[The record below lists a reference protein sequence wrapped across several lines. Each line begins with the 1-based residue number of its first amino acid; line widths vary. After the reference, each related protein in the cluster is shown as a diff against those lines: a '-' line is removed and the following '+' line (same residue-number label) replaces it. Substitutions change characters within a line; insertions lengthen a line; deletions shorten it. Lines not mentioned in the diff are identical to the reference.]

1 MSGLSN
7 ALKGSTMD
15 VDEFLALPYGD
26 RQLITFVPDAEVER
40 PPQKELNSK
49 DPAKKTTAL
58 QGAVAGTAA
67 ASVAAAAIATAG
79 LSLIAL
85 PVVPAVALT
94 AYLAKRYMGTKG
106 TEVPRIHLLRKSW
119 ATHFILPPGHP
130 RPGVVFAGHPA
141 ESHNYIPIAD
151 FHRYSFEHKFSEIL
165 SILMHLGAQ
174 RIEVRHVRGWGQDF
188 SERLSIGIPRAAVS
202 QSADT
207 TRREQSALLY
217 EAELEGGASVAL
229 PANLVWLP
237 HESTWKQIVE
247 GRTKFGLKTF
257 SLNLQY
263 QEDYGVNLGLKA
275 EIEAAH
281 LDLGG
286 EFEKHQ
292 STTWEIRGTFR
303 AATS

>member
-1 MSGLSN
+1 
-7 ALKGSTMD
+7 MD
-15 VDEFLALPYGD
+15 ADEFLDLAYGD
-26 RQLITFVPDAEVER
+26 RQLITFVPDAQVER
-40 PPQKELNSK
+40 PPQKELESK
-49 DPAKKTTAL
+49 DPAKGTTTL
-58 QGAVAGTAA
+58 QGAAVGTAA
-67 ASVAAAAIATAG
+67 ATAAAAALTAG
-79 LSLIAL
+79 GLSIIAL
-85 PVVPAVALT
+85 PVLPAVAVA
-94 AYLAKRYMGTKG
+94 AYLVAKWHVATKSA
-106 TEVPRIHLLRKSW
+106 EVPRIHLLRKSW
-119 ATHFILPPGHP
+119 AAHFMLPPGHP
-130 RPGVVFAGHPA
+130 RSGVVFAGHPA
-141 ESHNYIPIAD
+141 EPKNYIPIAD

-188 SERLSIGIPRAAVS
+188 SERLSIGIPRVTIS
-202 QSADT
+202 QSFDS
-207 TRREQSALLY
+207 TRREQSTLLY
-217 EAELEGGASVAL
+217 DAELEGGASIAL
-229 PANLVWLP
+229 PTNLVWLP

-286 EFEKHQ
+286 DFEKHQ

-303 AATS
+303 Q